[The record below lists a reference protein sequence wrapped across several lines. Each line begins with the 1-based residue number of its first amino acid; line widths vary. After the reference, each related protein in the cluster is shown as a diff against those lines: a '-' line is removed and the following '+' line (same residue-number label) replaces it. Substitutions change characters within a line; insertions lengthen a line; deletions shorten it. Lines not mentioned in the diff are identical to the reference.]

1 MMKEWVLDHSNH
13 IYWLVTA
20 DLFKKALNENMPADE
35 AIPLFCIGQFKDL
48 MPMSPW
54 LLPSESLTVLNEELL
69 QQGLLL
75 ESDYPTN
82 EVLDHLRSLLLAG
95 LDGEEVLFRFYDPIV
110 IAPMLNLMQESEKY
124 LFMGNIKTLRY
135 CHLETTITLN
145 NPLHDCH
152 KQHEEPWWVIQPE
165 HLVNSYDLDIHCQIL
180 DRRFWNVVPE
190 VMEANVT
197 SNIIIKDALIYASN
211 QQWSIDEAELYAL
224 SQLLVTSNS
233 SIANITKKFHLS
245 SSDATTLVKFS
256 EVKA

>member
-1 MMKEWVLDHSNH
+1 MKEWILNHANH

-20 DLFKKALNENMPADE
+20 DLFKKAFNENMPADE
-35 AIPLFCIGQFKDL
+35 AIPLLCIGQFKDL

-54 LLPSESLTVLNEELL
+54 LVPAESLTVLNEELL

-82 EVLDHLRSLLLAG
+82 EVLDHLRSLLRAG

-233 SIANITKKFHLS
+233 SIADITKKFHLS
-245 SSDATTLVKFS
+245 GSDATTLVKFS
-256 EVKA
+256 EAKA

>member
-1 MMKEWVLDHSNH
+1 MKEWILNH
-13 IYWLVTA
+13 ANHVYWLVTA
-20 DLFKKALNENMPADE
+20 DLFKKALNENMPIDE
-35 AIPLFCIGQFKDL
+35 AIPLFCLNTFKDL
-48 MPMSPW
+48 MSLSPW
-54 LLPSESLTVLNEELL
+54 LVPAESLTVLDEKLI

-75 ESDYPTN
+75 KSDYPTN
-82 EVLDHLRSLLLAG
+82 EVLNHLRSLLLAG
-95 LDGEEVLFRFYDPIV
+95 LDGEEVLFRFYDPMV

-180 DRRFWNVVPE
+180 DRRFWNVIPE

-211 QQWSIDEAELYAL
+211 QQWSSDDAELYAL
-224 SQLLVTSNS
+224 SRLLETSNA
-233 SIANITKKFHLS
+233 SIADIAPKFHLS
-245 SSDATTLVKFS
+245 SVETTALVKFS
-256 EVKA
+256 EVRT

>member
-1 MMKEWVLDHSNH
+1 MKEWILNH
-13 IYWLVTA
+13 ANHVYWLVTA
-20 DLFKKALNENMPADE
+20 DLFKKALNENMPIDE
-35 AIPLFCIGQFKDL
+35 AIPLFCLNTFKDL
-48 MPMSPW
+48 MSLSPW
-54 LLPSESLTVLNEELL
+54 LVPAESLTVLDEKLI

-75 ESDYPTN
+75 KSDYPTN
-82 EVLDHLRSLLLAG
+82 EVLNHLRSLLLAG
-95 LDGEEVLFRFYDPIV
+95 LDGEEVLFRFYDPMV

-180 DRRFWNVVPE
+180 DRRFWNVIPE

-211 QQWSIDEAELYAL
+211 QQWSSDDAELYVL
-224 SQLLVTSNS
+224 SRLLETSNA
-233 SIANITKKFHLS
+233 SIADIAPKLHLS
-245 SSDATTLVKFS
+245 SVETTALVKFS
-256 EVKA
+256 EVRT